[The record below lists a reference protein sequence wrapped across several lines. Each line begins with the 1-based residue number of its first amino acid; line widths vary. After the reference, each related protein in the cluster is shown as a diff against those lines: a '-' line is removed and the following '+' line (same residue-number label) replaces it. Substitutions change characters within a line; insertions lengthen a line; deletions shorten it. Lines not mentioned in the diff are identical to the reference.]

1 MREVIFVMLENEMLW
16 VEEVIEDSQE
26 KTYTVGCWGLDGDC

>member
-1 MREVIFVMLENEMLW
+1 MNLDELLW
-16 VEEVIEDSQE
+16 VEEVEQTAEE

>member
-1 MREVIFVMLENEMLW
+1 MNLDELLW
-16 VEEVIEDSQE
+16 GEEVEETDEE

>member
-1 MREVIFVMLENEMLW
+1 MNFDELLW
-16 VEEVIEDSQE
+16 VEEVEETDEE